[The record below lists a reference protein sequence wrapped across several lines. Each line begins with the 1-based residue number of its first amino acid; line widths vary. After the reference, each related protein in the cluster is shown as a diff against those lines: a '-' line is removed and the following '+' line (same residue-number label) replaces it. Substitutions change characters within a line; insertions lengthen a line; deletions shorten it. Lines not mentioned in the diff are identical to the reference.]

1 MTTLKI
7 APPLKSF
14 EDVAA
19 VAQGSIEEFVKTA
32 QEQAQKQIDESVAA
46 AKTQAEKLQE
56 QLAKSY
62 EEFAALSK
70 GNVEAVVA
78 SSAVVVKG
86 AEDFSKAYATLTKT
100 FFEKYVAAGKAVLAA
115 KSVDEVV
122 AVSNDF
128 AKTSYE
134 SLVAEA
140 GKLQELSVQ
149 VANEAL
155 APLSAR
161 FTIAVEKLAKPL
173 AA

>member
-1 MTTLKI
+1 M
-7 APPLKSF
+7 
-14 EDVAA
+14 
-19 VAQGSIEEFVKTA
+19 
-32 QEQAQKQIDESVAA
+32 
-46 AKTQAEKLQE
+46 
-56 QLAKSY
+56 
-62 EEFAALSK
+62 
-70 GNVEAVVA
+70 
-78 SSAVVVKG
+78 VVKG
-86 AEDFSKAYATLTKT
+86 AEDFSKAYAALSKA
-100 FFEKYVAAGKAVLAA
+100 FFEKYVAVGKAVLAA

-122 AVSNDF
+122 TVSNDF

-155 APLSAR
+155 ALRDVYKRQALAPLSAR

>member
-1 MTTLKI
+1 MTTL
-7 APPLKSF
+7 PPLKNL

-19 VAQGSIEEFVKTA
+19 IAQGNVEEIVKVG
-32 QEQAQKQIDESVAA
+32 QEH
-46 AKTQAEKLQE
+46 AEKLQV
-56 QLAKSY
+56 QLTKGY
-62 EEFAALSK
+62 EDFASFSK
-70 GNVEAVVA
+70 ANIEAVAA

-86 AEDFSKAYATLTKT
+86 AEDLTKAYAALLKGS
-100 FFEKYVAAGKAVLAA
+100 FEKYVAAGKAIASA
-115 KSVDEVV
+115 KSFDEVT
-122 AVSNDF
+122 ALSNDL
-128 AKTSYE
+128 AKSGYE

-161 FTIAVEKLAKPL
+161 FTVAVEKFAKPL